1 MGILVSGSQFCL
13 QLLFIES
20 CWSEMW
26 AGFSNAG
33 SGQSRRVL
41 WELPFE
47 MLWLSAEV
55 PGKKGNIAAIS
66 WKGTSGELQACEPQL
81 CAWEDHGGD
90 VKAQGRR
97 GGDPGQLA
105 QLQQGQN
112 TADPPAGLRDGVT
125 ALVGKGRAADVT

>member
-1 MGILVSGSQFCL
+1 MSGSQFCL

-66 WKGTSGELQACEPQL
+66 WKGTSGELQACKRDLGAGES
-81 CAWEDHGGD
+81 CGTDHVECNHTAG
-90 VKAQGRR
+90 V
-97 GGDPGQLA
+97 GQLGDQA
-105 QLQQGQN
+105 Q
-112 TADPPAGLRDGVT
+112 TAWFHVVLPEQPHL
-125 ALVGKGRAADVT
+125 LL